1 MSWFLLGDDKRRDT
15 FGAGALGG
23 AYPTVTIGLGS
34 AYASRNWGWARSTP
48 PRIPPAARTITWD
61 DDDDDDGPIGGTVLR
76 IPDTVMRRM
85 LRAARDAGL
94 SDSALWA
101 EAARAWLASRPVTDA
116 ATDDEPRPPTPSAA
130 ALPRPRVPRAWA
142 AIDAV
147 LADLRAPTPHG
158 VTRADT
164 AEATDEQADACEPV
178 GAPAA

>member
-1 MSWFLLGDDKRRDT
+1 MSWFLLGDDKRRES

-48 PRIPPAARTITWD
+48 ARIPSARTITWEDDWD
-61 DDDDDDGPIGGTVLR
+61 DDDSPIGGTVVR

-101 EAARAWLASRPVTDA
+101 EAARAWLATRPASA
-116 ATDDEPRPPTPSAA
+116 AADDEPRPPTPPAA

-147 LADLRAPTPHG
+147 LADLRAPTLHR

-164 AEATDEQADACEPV
+164 SEATDEPADTREPA